1 MAILGPFKP
10 IYPVDFRSGGDT
22 TTAAFGKHIQ
32 EIERIYGIINSLDAD
47 KISASEITDKL
58 NEHIN
63 SSAPHPNLALSSLL
77 GNLDI
82 ARITGNLAA
91 SRVSGTLSNANI
103 NTDKVNNLETYVK
116 NLISSGMQKGTFE
129 CEAPDGYVRG
139 YATFPMFNQEWQ
151 ICFGIEQVQ
160 DFGSVDV
167 NETSIRTIYFKRA
180 FPEHLAAVSLTLR
193 DKDDVVGQHKNW
205 VPMLGPWWRK
215 NYVSYHLEH
224 PAAQTDTSA
233 SNMEISYIAIGH

>member
-10 IYPVDFRSGGDT
+10 IYPVDFRSSGDT

-77 GNLDI
+77 GDLDI

-116 NLISSGMQKGTFE
+116 NLISSGMQKGTFV
-129 CEAPDGYVRG
+129 CNAYGTYTQG
-139 YATFPMFNQEWQ
+139 YATFKAFNTVWQ
-151 ICFGIEQVQ
+151 ICFGRHPI
-160 DFGSVDV
+160 DDYGNVDQ
-167 NETSIRTIYFKRA
+167 NERTIRTISYLNPFSV
-180 FPEHLAAVSLTLR
+180 HTSIVVLTLA
-193 DKDDVVGQHKNW
+193 DNDTAVGQHKNW
-205 VPMLGPWWRK
+205 VPMLNVQYNTGFT
-215 NYVSYHLEH
+215 YHIEH